1 MLDYSCNKMEIIIGK
16 KALQKTWKYSTENTE
31 INVTLKEQKHCGLA
45 WFCHKTKQNRRC

>member
-31 INVTLKEQKHCGLA
+31 DHSGLEDIDPRWAKLKDILNN
-45 WFCHKTKQNRRC
+45 KTK